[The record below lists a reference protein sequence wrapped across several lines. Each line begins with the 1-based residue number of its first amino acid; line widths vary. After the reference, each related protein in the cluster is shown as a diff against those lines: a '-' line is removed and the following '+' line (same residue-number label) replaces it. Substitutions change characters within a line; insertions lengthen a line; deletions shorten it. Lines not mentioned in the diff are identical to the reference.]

1 MAYFRGLVHG
11 AALGT
16 VIGLCIAPQTGDRT
30 RTQLRAAG
38 LAARSGAIATSR
50 ALRKAAPAATGAL
63 HVVARGRHRG
73 EGAPN
78 GTEAASRGI
87 PV

>member
-38 LAARSGAIATSR
+38 LAARNGAIATTR
-50 ALRKAAPAATGAL
+50 AMRKAAPMASGAV
-63 HVVARGRHRG
+63 HVVARGRHRSD
-73 EGAPN
+73 AAVN
-78 GTEAASRGI
+78 GTEVAQGI

>member
-16 VIGLCIAPQTGDRT
+16 VIGLCIAPQTGERT
-30 RTQLRAAG
+30 RRQLRAAG
-38 LAARSGAIATSR
+38 LAARNGAIATSR
-50 ALRKAAPAATGAL
+50 ALQKAAPMATGAV
-63 HVVARGRHRG
+63 HVVARARHRG
-73 EGAPN
+73 DAAVN
-78 GTEAASRGI
+78 GTESARGL